1 VSDRRTSMMATLAD
15 IRSKP
20 ATPGRIAAAARIEA
34 GLARMAEYAA
44 NVLQG
49 GYKARELT
57 VYDREF
63 LMKVAEDESRSQ
75 AERDRANRILIGSA
89 LTTGDAEFIR
99 RAESNGSQA

>member
-1 VSDRRTSMMATLAD
+1 MSDRRASMMATLAD

-20 ATPGRIAAAARIEA
+20 ATPGRNAAAARIEA
-34 GLARMAEYAA
+34 ALARMAEYAA
-44 NVLQG
+44 KAPEG

-63 LMKVAEDESRSQ
+63 LMKVAEDCGRSP
-75 AERDRANRILIGSA
+75 AERDRANSILAGSA